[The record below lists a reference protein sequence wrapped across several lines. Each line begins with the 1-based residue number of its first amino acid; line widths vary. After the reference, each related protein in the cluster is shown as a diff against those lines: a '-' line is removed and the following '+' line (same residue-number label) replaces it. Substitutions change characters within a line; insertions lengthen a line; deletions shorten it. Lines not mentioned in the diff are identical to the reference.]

1 MGLDEAEGLWGTG
14 DPQQVRD
21 LFPRVPRLIVK
32 DSDTDATVFSGGESY
47 FEPAIPTD
55 VVEAVGAGD
64 AFAAGYLHR
73 HLAEDPPGTCLRT
86 GHERA
91 SLTLQT
97 DEDQEALREVSAL
110 AAERGK
116 SVGAGTIISTEQ
128 ITAARRAGA
137 EYLVAPGYDEALIR
151 AAADHSLPFLP
162 GVSTPTE
169 VQAASALGL
178 TWVKAFPAG
187 WLGPQWFSLMKGP
200 FPSMR
205 FVATGGLNA
214 HNAGEFLEAGVRVV
228 AVGSALEDPEQLELM
243 VERLTG

>member
-1 MGLDEAEGLWGTG
+1 MNSVENTWFDQAFNGAPMMAILRGMGVSRSLELATTAW
-14 DPQQVRD
+14 D
-21 LFPRVPRLIVK
+21 LGI
-32 DSDTDATVFSGGESY
+32 DS
-47 FEPAIPTD
+47 
-55 VVEAVGAGD
+55 VE
-64 AFAAGYLHR
+64 L
-73 HLAEDPPGTCLRT
+73 P
-86 GHERA
+86 
-91 SLTLQT
+91 LQT

-110 AAERGK
+110 AAERGR

-137 EYLVAPGYDEALIR
+137 EYLVSPGYDEAVIR

-228 AVGSALEDPEQLELM
+228 AVGSAVEDPQQLELM
-243 VERLTG
+243 AERLTG